1 MKNGI
6 DLLDMPGVLWP
17 KFDDQRTGENLAVT
31 GAIRDGILD
40 IETLAGILCSRLY
53 ENATDLFCTRYKLD
67 KAKLTDAK
75 PHELLEAVARKRG
88 FLISGGE
95 LDTERAAI
103 IVLDEF
109 RGAKIGRISLE
120 KPPVAEKKPSA
131 AKTDPTSVL
140 TEEKTAE
147 TASTPTEPEESHD

>member
-1 MKNGI
+1 MCVYFLRCGRCFYRFRNIIGCRHHVI
-6 DLLDMPGVLWP
+6 FSHCLLYDFP
-17 KFDDQRTGENLAVT
+17 
-31 GAIRDGILD
+31 
-40 IETLAGILCSRLY
+40 
-53 ENATDLFCTRYKLD
+53 LFCTRYKLD

-88 FLISGGE
+88 FLVSGGE

-120 KPPVAEKKPSA
+120 KPPVTEKKP
-131 AKTDPTSVL
+131 
-140 TEEKTAE
+140 TEAPAEKEAE
-147 TASTPTEPEESHD
+147 KPASENGPEESHD